1 MTADEPRVRVT
12 TNLAFGICLI
22 LLGTTLVL
30 DRLQLIEARQVLRFW
45 PVALVLVGAALVV
58 QSFQRPDTTTGAK
71 REDMSLGTVIFWV
84 LISVFVWNG
93 FASNGFSGLSTTR
106 TETANA
112 VEMVAI
118 MGRDHRVITAEGF
131 RGGKMTS
138 VMGRTELDLRTAT
151 IAPGQ
156 DVSID
161 VFMLM
166 GGATIRVPEGWSVDV
181 NTARIM
187 GDVKDR
193 RTGARDGTDAPR
205 LIIRGFIM
213 MGGMTIRS

>member
-1 MTADEPRVRVT
+1 
-12 TNLAFGICLI
+12 
-22 LLGTTLVL
+22 
-30 DRLQLIEARQVLRFW
+30 
-45 PVALVLVGAALVV
+45 V

-71 REDMSLGTVIFWV
+71 REDMALGSVIFWV
-84 LISVFVWNG
+84 LLSVFVWNG

-112 VEMVAI
+112 VDIVAI
-118 MGRDHRVITAEGF
+118 MGRDHRVINAEGF

-138 VMGRTELDLRTAT
+138 IMGRSELDLRTAT

-166 GGATIRVPEGWSVDV
+166 GGATIRVPEGWTVDV

-187 GDVKDR
+187 GDEKDR
-193 RTGARDGTDAPR
+193 RRDCR
-205 LIIRGFIM
+205 
-213 MGGMTIRS
+213 